1 MEGRLI
7 KEEEKGRLGVSW
19 DKDASFPKGQ
29 GESFREKNCSQPS
42 VPLQS
47 LAPISKEDQTSSYS
61 LQGPEHWVR
70 LPLKELPVLLIK
82 MANLTHHQINKGTLH
97 CHSTEGLPFINSLL
111 GSVLRE
117 PLPYLM
123 TGAPL
128 SWAHQELFPG
138 GTPTWGW
145 AWKLFWG
152 DVSKCA
158 SLKAKTT
165 QECKCCWVGW
175 QVLWF

>member
-29 GESFREKNCSQPS
+29 GESFRENSSQPS

-61 LQGPEHWVR
+61 LRGPEQWVR

-97 CHSTEGLPFINSLL
+97 CHSTERLPFINSLL

-138 GTPTWGW
+138 GTPTWGEPESCFEVMW
-145 AWKLFWG
+145 AN
-152 DVSKCA
+152 
-158 SLKAKTT
+158 
-165 QECKCCWVGW
+165 
-175 QVLWF
+175 VLR